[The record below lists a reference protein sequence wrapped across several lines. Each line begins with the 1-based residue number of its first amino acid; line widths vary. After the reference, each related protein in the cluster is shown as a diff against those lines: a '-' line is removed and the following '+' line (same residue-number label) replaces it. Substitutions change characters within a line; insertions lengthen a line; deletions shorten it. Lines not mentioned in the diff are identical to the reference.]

1 MKSTGEVMGI
11 DSSFGKAFAKSQIA
25 TGIQLPT
32 EGTVFISV
40 KDSDK
45 PWILSIAKSLTEL
58 GYSLMATCG
67 TAKFLS
73 EHDYEVRSI
82 NKVKEGSPHIVEAIE
97 SQQVAFLINTTFG
110 EQAIKDSYSL
120 RRASLTENLPYCTT
134 ISGAMALVEALKAV
148 KESGLGIAPLQEY
161 FEKL

>member
-1 MKSTGEVMGI
+1 
-11 DSSFGKAFAKSQIA
+11 
-25 TGIQLPT
+25 
-32 EGTVFISV
+32 
-40 KDSDK
+40 
-45 PWILSIAKSLTEL
+45 
-58 GYSLMATCG
+58 
-67 TAKFLS
+67 
-73 EHDYEVRSI
+73 
-82 NKVKEGSPHIVEAIE
+82 VEAIE

-161 FEKL
+161 FENP